1 MEIQATPFGRNTKSP
16 AGRRH
21 IAVHLERPAHK
32 CVGPDLVAL
41 LHPSHTAKRRVF
53 ANADMPPK
61 LAAVGYDRM
70 SPNFAV
76 VAHVGVCHNQHSIG
90 NAGATAPLYRPS
102 VERNPSSRKKEELD
116 IAALGKGTIVLCE
129 CKYRSEPMEKS
140 DIETLI
146 RRSKLVKS
154 SLARE
159 LMAFSRSGFTDG
171 ARRCAESN
179 GVILHTLEDI
189 SRPNRD
195 GNGKIMP
202 GPKTQ
207 Q

>member
-1 MEIQATPFGRNTKSP
+1 
-16 AGRRH
+16 
-21 IAVHLERPAHK
+21 
-32 CVGPDLVAL
+32 
-41 LHPSHTAKRRVF
+41 
-53 ANADMPPK
+53 
-61 LAAVGYDRM
+61 
-70 SPNFAV
+70 
-76 VAHVGVCHNQHSIG
+76 
-90 NAGATAPLYRPS
+90 
-102 VERNPSSRKKEELD
+102 
-116 IAALGKGTIVLCE
+116 
-129 CKYRSEPMEKS
+129 MEKS

-171 ARRCAESN
+171 TRRCAESN

-195 GNGKIMP
+195 GNGKMMP